1 MKQNNL
7 FLLVL
12 IFTSIILTNKA
23 HSQNAQVELTKQEKT
38 ITVDSISS
46 KLQNTY
52 VFPDIAKEMSELI
65 NKNLKRATL
74 IGETTGG
81 GDHPD

>member
-23 HSQNAQVELTKQEKT
+23 HAQNAKVELTKQEKT

-81 GDHPD
+81 GAHPD

>member
-7 FLLVL
+7 FLLIF

-23 HSQNAQVELTKQEKT
+23 HAQNAQVELTKQEKT

-81 GDHPD
+81 GAHPD